1 VTLDDWV
8 LALHVLTA
16 FALVAGLTLF
26 WALIV
31 VTRRA
36 ETPDD
41 VLGLGP
47 YSRIANAAVGIGMG
61 GTIVFGVWLAFSV
74 GGYDIWDPWIV
85 GAIVLW
91 LIGAGLG
98 RRAGAAAVPMVKK
111 AQELKSAGQT
121 GPDSELVALARAP
134 AGVVLQALI
143 SLVVLLIIL
152 DMIWKPGA

>member
-1 VTLDDWV
+1 MTLDDWV
-8 LALHVLTA
+8 LALHVLSA

-31 VTRRA
+31 LTRRVDS
-36 ETPDD
+36 PDD
-41 VLGLGP
+41 VLALGP
-47 YSRIANAAVGIGMG
+47 YSTIANVAVGIGMG
-61 GTIVFGVWLAFSV
+61 GTIVFGIWLAFSV

-91 LIGAGLG
+91 LIGGELG
-98 RRAGAAAVPMVKK
+98 RRAGAAYVPAVRK
-111 AQELKSAGQT
+111 AQELKAAGQS
-121 GPDSELVALARAP
+121 GPDAELLALNRAS